1 MSKTYGYGVSETAVV
16 PTSVQHVLNLLHCAP
31 WLEKQCLEKL
41 TLALEEGE
49 TILDLDMDTV
59 LEYLNKVC
67 NSGYMKSVVPILH
80 NVILEAEGFDF
91 TCEPDFE
98 GEEFLYLPPTFPWNA
113 EAWAKDLTE
122 TQLHDIFLKYVS
134 IVTDTPG
141 FIGIVDIYT

>member
-1 MSKTYGYGVSETAVV
+1 MSKTYGYGISETQVT
-16 PTSVQHVLNLLHCAP
+16 PTSVQHVLNLLHFAP
-31 WLEKQCLEKL
+31 QFEKKCLEEL
-41 TLALEEGE
+41 AFALEEGE

-59 LEYLNKVC
+59 LEYINNISNMNC
-67 NSGYMKSVVPILH
+67 MMSIIPILH
-80 NVILEAEGFDF
+80 HVILEAEGFDL
-91 TCEPDFE
+91 TCESDFE

-113 EAWAKDLTE
+113 ETWAKDLTE